1 MKSHKIDDIWA
12 KMDTEKGDLI
22 ERSRAYSRWTVTSV
36 MPEESSA
43 NVEAQKGSVL
53 IGARLVNHLA
63 NRIVDV
69 LFPISKPFFTV
80 ALTPEAQLELDS
92 ELDENA
98 AAEAKGAVRDGTAKL
113 EKVAMRKLKLT
124 EYRPVAILAAKHL
137 IVTGNALLR
146 RMPSG
151 KRVLY
156 SVDRYGVRRD
166 IEGNEIEVVLHDKKI
181 LSTFEEKTQELI
193 LEYHEHL
200 KPEDEVVLLTHYK
213 KVGKRWEVKQE
224 ADGCA
229 LGNDFTLNEKDYDLL
244 VLGWAL
250 HPAEHYAR
258 GLVED
263 HAATFH
269 HIDVTTEATTDLMA
283 IICDVK
289 FLVRPA
295 SSLAQDIGN
304 LNASPRGSYFPGN
317 EGDITVPELGK
328 RNDLGV
334 MMQAIQ
340 KWEQDLSQAFLLS
353 SVRDAE
359 RVTAEEI
366 RMIAGEL
373 ESSFGGLYSQLAMS
387 WQQKEAEYAISK
399 VDIAKEVSAQMDIF
413 EVLVTTGLE
422 SLSREGQIDNLRM
435 AIGDLQM
442 MEAVPEDIRGAM
454 NPLRFAE
461 FVFTNRSVD
470 LKAFLN
476 SQEEMQQ
483 NQQAEM
489 EAAGR
494 MQGQQAEAN
503 VAEHAGKAA
512 VDQQATQ

>member
-1 MKSHKIDDIWA
+1 MKRSHKIDDVWA
-12 KMDTEKGDLI
+12 AMEKEKGDLI
-22 ERSRAYSRWTVTSV
+22 ERSRAYSRWTVPSI
-36 MPEESSA
+36 MPEVSSDYTE
-43 NVEAQKGSVL
+43 VKKGSVL
-53 IGARLVNHLA
+53 IGARVVNHLA
-63 NRIVDV
+63 NRIIDV
-69 LFPISKPFFTV
+69 LFPISRPFFTV
-80 ALTPEAQLELDS
+80 ALTPEAQLELDK
-92 ELDENA
+92 ELDESQSA
-98 AAEAKGAVRDGTAKL
+98 QAKEGVRDGTAKL
-113 EKVAMRKLKLT
+113 ERVAMRKLKLT
-124 EYRPVAILAAKHL
+124 EYRPVAILAAKHM

-151 KRVLY
+151 KRCLY

-166 IEGNEIEVVLHDKKI
+166 IEGNEYEVVLHDKKI
-181 LSTFEEKTQELI
+181 LSTFDEKTQELI
-193 LEYHEHL
+193 KEANDSL
-200 KPEDEVVLLTHYK
+200 KPEDECTLLTHYK
-213 KVGKRWEVKQE
+213 KEGKRWVVNQE
-224 ADGCA
+224 ADGMN
-229 LGNDFTLNEKDYDLL
+229 LGNEFTLSEKDYDLL
-244 VLGWAL
+244 VLGWSL

-269 HIDVTTEATTDLMA
+269 HIDITTEATTDLMA

-289 FLVRPA
+289 FLVKPA
-295 SSLAQDIGN
+295 SALAQDIGN
-304 LNASPRGSYFPGN
+304 LNSSPRGSYFPGN

-328 RNDLGV
+328 RGDLQV

-366 RMIAGEL
+366 RMIASEL

-387 WQQKEAEYAISK
+387 WQQKEAEFAISQ

-422 SLSREGQIDNLRM
+422 SLSREGQVDNLRL

-454 NPLRFAE
+454 NPLRFAQ

-476 SQEEMQQ
+476 TQEEMQA
-483 NQQAEM
+483 NQEAEM
-489 EAAGR
+489 QQAGR
-494 MQGQQAEAN
+494 MQGQQAEAA

-512 VDQQATQ
+512 VDNAQ